1 MTKFKYFLLLLITV
15 GLMVSCSSTDENLR
29 AMIPDDAVGVVGI
42 DVPAVLKKSGM
53 SVNEGTVA
61 IPDSL
66 KKVIDD
72 GDPNIFSD
80 IIGNLPKSGFD
91 FTNRCYIFLSPGIF
105 NAVALFPLVDEEKA
119 ATMVAK
125 IASGKMKDVAGVKF
139 ASHLDHAYA
148 IDNDV
153 LLVGRCSNVV
163 APEVAAKAAA
173 DILDKSKPSLM
184 DNDEV
189 VKAIDSKEGDVNAYV
204 DVKSLGALIK
214 SDSKLNMFKM
224 GAPVID
230 IIAGTDIKAVT
241 ASIKFDKS
249 KKDGE
254 TAKVK
259 TKLIYDENSQYS
271 QLYDKVIASKAS
283 NSSSVLG
290 LIPGELSTYVGIK
303 INGSNLVQ
311 MPQIQEMLKMLDG
324 VPFTKGLNYNDIL
337 GSLNGAFVIGAGEA
351 TTGGYNFVIG
361 TQSSNPTLI
370 INQIIDL
377 GSQRGQE
384 PLLRDGEYFYD
395 YGSQGIAVGQSE
407 NAFYLRCVD
416 FGTQYT
422 AQELPVLPDNL
433 DKCAVVVFKFLKLG
447 DKPEGFFNW
456 GLKDKSS
463 GEGFYFA
470 EDEKAN
476 VVVSLLKLL
485 CWKEPGTSSDEDDNV
500 DYGF

>member
-1 MTKFKYFLLLLITV
+1 MTKIKSFLLLLITV

-29 AMIPDDAVGVVGI
+29 AMIPDDAVGVVSV
-42 DVPAVLKKSGM
+42 DVPAILKKGGM
-53 SVNEGTVA
+53 SSKEGVVT

-66 KKVIDD
+66 KKVIEE

-80 IIGNLPKSGFD
+80 VIGNLPKSGID
-91 FTNRCYIFLSPGIF
+91 FTNRCYIYFSPGIF
-105 NAVALFPLVDEEKA
+105 NSVALFPLADEEQ
-119 ATMVAK
+119 ATAMVSK
-125 IASGKMKDVAGVKF
+125 IASGKMKEVSGVQF

-148 IDNDV
+148 IDGDV
-153 LLVGRCSNVV
+153 LLIGRCSNTV
-163 APEVAAKAAA
+163 APELAAKAAA
-173 DILDKSKPSLM
+173 EILDKSKPSIM

-189 VKAIDSKEGDVNAYV
+189 VNAIDSKDGDVNAFIN
-204 DVKSLGALIK
+204 VKYLGALIK
-214 SDSKLNMFKM
+214 SDSKLNMFDM

-230 IIAGTDIKAVT
+230 LIAGTDIKALT
-241 ASIKFDKS
+241 ASLKFDKS

-259 TKLIYDENSQYS
+259 TQLIYDKNSQYS
-271 QLYDKVIASKAS
+271 QLYDKIIASKAS

-311 MPQIQEMLKMLDG
+311 MPQVQEMLKMLDG
-324 VPFTKGLNYNDIL
+324 VPFTKGLKYNDIL
-337 GSLNGAFVIGAGEA
+337 ASLNGAVVIGAEEA
-351 TTGGYNFVIG
+351 QTGGYNVVVG
-361 TQSSNPTLI
+361 SQSSNPTMI

-377 GSQRGQE
+377 GNQRGQE

-395 YGSQGIAVGQSE
+395 YGSQGIAVGQNE

-422 AQELPVLPDNL
+422 AQELPVLPENL
-433 DKCAVVVFKFLKLG
+433 DKCAVVVFRFMKIG
-447 DKPEGFFNW
+447 DKPEGIFNW
-456 GLKDKSS
+456 GLKDKSN

-485 CWKEPGTSSDEDDNV
+485 CWKTPGSSSEEDDNV

>member
-1 MTKFKYFLLLLITV
+1 MTKIKCFLLLLITV
-15 GLMVSCSSTDENLR
+15 GLMVSCSSADENLR
-29 AMIPDDAVGVVGI
+29 AMIPDDAVAVVGV
-42 DVPAVLKKSGM
+42 DVPTVLKKGGM
-53 SVNEGTVA
+53 SEKEGVVT

-66 KKVIDD
+66 KKVIED

-80 IIGNLPKSGFD
+80 IIGNLPESGFD

-105 NAVALFPLVDEEKA
+105 NAVALFPLADEEKA
-119 ATMVAK
+119 AAMVAR
-125 IASGKMKDVAGVKF
+125 IASGKMKDVSGVKF
-139 ASHLDHAYA
+139 ASHLDYAYA
-148 IDNDV
+148 IDDYV
-153 LLVGRCSNVV
+153 LLIGRCSNTV

-184 DNDEV
+184 DNEEV
-189 VKAIDSKEGDVNAYV
+189 VKAIDSKDGDVNAYV
-204 DVKSLGALIK
+204 SVKSLGALIK
-214 SDSKLNMFKM
+214 SDSNLNMFNL

-230 IIAGTDIKAVT
+230 VITGTDIKAVT
-241 ASIKFDKS
+241 ASLKFDKS

-254 TAKVK
+254 TAQVK
-259 TKLIYDENSQYS
+259 TNLIFDKNSQYS
-271 QLYDKVIASKAS
+271 QLYDKVIAAGAS
-283 NSSSVLG
+283 NSASVLG
-290 LIPGELSTYVGIK
+290 LIPGELASYIGIK
-303 INGSNLVQ
+303 INGSNLAQ
-311 MPQIQEMLKMLDG
+311 IPQIQEMLKMLDG

-337 GSLNGAFVIGAGEA
+337 ASLNGDLVIGAENA
-351 TTGGYNFVIG
+351 TTGGYNIVVG
-361 TQSSNPTLI
+361 SQSSNPAMVV
-370 INQIIDL
+370 NQIVDL

-395 YGSQGIAVGQSE
+395 YGSQGIAVGNNDS
-407 NAFYLRCVD
+407 AFYMRCVD

-422 AQELPVLPDNL
+422 AQELPVLPENL
-433 DKCAVVVFKFLKLG
+433 DKCAVVIFRFLKLG

-485 CWKEPGTSSDEDDNV
+485 CWKEPGTSSDEEDNV